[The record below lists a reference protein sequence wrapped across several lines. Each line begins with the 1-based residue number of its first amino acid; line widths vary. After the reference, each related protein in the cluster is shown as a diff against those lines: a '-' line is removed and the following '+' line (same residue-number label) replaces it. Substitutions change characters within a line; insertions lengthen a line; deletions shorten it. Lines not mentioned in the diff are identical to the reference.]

1 MILGVDKKKANVKDE
16 GESALSRVVEKDSG
30 TNI

>member
-1 MILGVDKKKANVKDE
+1 MILGVDKKANVKDE
-16 GESALSRVVEKDSG
+16 GESALSRVVEKKCG